1 MAAVFESSSYTF
13 SWFAVPVFV
22 VGLLNWLLGLATLYR
37 ERGSRTSLTLLAMTF
52 VVGVWLL
59 GLSAAYSSN
68 EHDVALA
75 WVKVSMLGT
84 VFVPLGAFTHAAMGS
99 SKLHVMR
106 LFTLAGCVFSTALA
120 VLVIETHLV
129 LSGVHQ
135 YAWGYYP
142 VYGSLGPLLI
152 TYYAAFFVGGGILY
166 RLGQQR
172 TKSVNHQKR
181 STVRLAALAIA
192 APAMIDFFATMHVPI
207 YPCGYAFIMG
217 YVALTT
223 FNIWRYRLV
232 DITPALAAR
241 QIIDT
246 MAEGLLVFDR
256 DGIVRVANY
265 AAQMLCGASRSL
277 IGATCADV
285 DARWMGGTL
294 APLLDP
300 ERQSRSE
307 LTFLRGGTETGTALV
322 SSAKL
327 RDARGE
333 WVGTVCIMHDI
344 TERQLSEAAVHAS
357 EALYRALVETSPDGV
372 IVTDRAG
379 QVIMTNGRA
388 AELTGLSAE
397 EGVGKS
403 ALQFIAE
410 QDRERFQSTIR
421 NATGATV
428 TRNDEYTIARADGT
442 SVPVEF
448 SISLIAGGS
457 DDFRIMAVFRDV
469 SERKRN
475 EEEIRYLAF
484 HDSLTGAA
492 TRSVLLDRLAG
503 CLSRAQRSGSPVGI
517 IFVDLDG
524 FKQVNDT
531 EGHDAGDATLQ
542 HVSAAL
548 TSVLRDG
555 DTLARVGGDEF
566 VLLLPELRHADEL
579 QVVAERILLE
589 LRSAVGEGTIGPIS
603 ASLGLAA
610 YPRDGTETGELLQ
623 HADQAMYAAKNRGGD
638 GYSVWTPE
646 QQAAA

>member
-22 VGLLNWLLGLATLYR
+22 AGLLNWLLGLATLYR
-37 ERGSRTSLTLLAMTF
+37 ERASRQSVTLFAMTF

-59 GLSAAYSSN
+59 GLSAAYST
-68 EHDVALA
+68 HDHQVALV
-75 WVKVSMLGT
+75 WVKVSMVGT
-84 VFVPLGAFTHAAMGS
+84 VFVPVGALMNAAMGS
-99 SKLHVMR
+99 SKLRLMR
-106 LFTLAGCVFSTALA
+106 ALALAGCVLSAALA
-120 VLVIETHLV
+120 VLVLQTHLV
-129 LSGVHQ
+129 LDDAHR

-142 VYGSLGPLLI
+142 VYGSLGALLI
-152 TYYAAFFVGGGILY
+152 TYYAAFFVGGGIIY
-166 RLGQQR
+166 RMGQQE
-172 TKSVNHQKR
+172 TKSTNQRKR
-181 STVRLAALAIA
+181 SKVRLAALAMA
-192 APAMIDFFATMHVPI
+192 VPATIDFLATQHVPV

-217 YVALTT
+217 YIALST

-246 MAEGLLVFDR
+246 MAEGLLVIDR
-256 DGIVRVANY
+256 DGIIRVANH
-265 AAQMLCGASRSL
+265 AAEVLCGSSASL
-277 IGATCADV
+277 IDATCADI
-285 DARWMGGTL
+285 DARWIEGMLG
-294 APLLDP
+294 PLLDP
-300 ERQSRSE
+300 EQQSRSE
-307 LTFLRGGTETGTALV
+307 LTFRRAGNEPGTALV
-322 SSAKL
+322 SSSKL

-388 AELTGLSAE
+388 AELTGLNTE

-403 ALQFIAE
+403 ALRFIAE

-421 NATGATV
+421 NATGAMV

-448 SISLIAGGS
+448 SISVIAGGS
-457 DDFRIMAVFRDV
+457 DDVRIMAVFRDI

-542 HVSAAL
+542 HVSATL

-566 VLLLPELRHADEL
+566 VLLLPELRDADEL
-579 QVVAERILLE
+579 RVVAERILRE
-589 LRSAVGEGTIGPIS
+589 LRSNVGEGTIGPIS

-610 YPRDGTETGELLQ
+610 YPRDGAETGELLQ

-646 QQAAA
+646 QQDAA

>member
-37 ERGSRTSLTLLAMTF
+37 ERASRPSLTLLLMTF
-52 VVGVWLL
+52 TIGVWLL
-59 GLSAAYSSN
+59 GLSAAYSSSD
-68 EHDVALA
+68 HDVALA
-75 WVKVSMLGT
+75 WIKVSMLGT
-84 VFVPLGAFTHAAMGS
+84 VFVPVGAFIHAAMGS
-99 SKLHVMR
+99 SKLHLMR
-106 LFTLAGCVFSTALA
+106 LLTVAGLAFSTALA

-129 LSGVHQ
+129 LGGVHRFW
-135 YAWGYYP
+135 WGYYP
-142 VYGSLGPLLI
+142 VYGSLGPVLI
-152 TYYAAFFVGGGILY
+152 VYYGAFFVGGGVLY
-166 RLGQQR
+166 RLGQQT
-172 TKSVNHQKR
+172 TKSVIQQKR
-181 STVRLAALAIA
+181 MKVRLAALAMA
-192 APAMIDFFATMHVPI
+192 APATVDFFATMHVPV
-207 YPCGYAFIMG
+207 YPCGYVFIMG
-217 YVALTT
+217 YIALST

-256 DGIVRVANY
+256 DGIIRVANH
-265 AAQMLCGASRSL
+265 AAETLCGASRSL
-277 IGATCADV
+277 IGATCGEM
-285 DARWMGGTL
+285 DARWLKGTL

-300 ERQSRSE
+300 ERQSRNE
-307 LTFLRGGTETGTALV
+307 LTFLRDGSDAGTAVV
-322 SSAKL
+322 SSSKL

-344 TERQLSEAAVHAS
+344 TERQRSETAVATS

-388 AELTGLSAE
+388 GELTGLDGT
-397 EGVGKS
+397 EGIGTS
-403 ALQFIAE
+403 ALRFIAE
-410 QDRERFQSTIR
+410 HDRERLQATMR
-421 NATGATV
+421 NATGAMV
-428 TRNDEYTIARADGT
+428 TRNDECTLVRTDGT
-442 SVPVEF
+442 SLPVEL
-448 SISLIAGGS
+448 SISIIEDNS
-457 DDFRIMAVFRDV
+457 EDSRIMAVFRDI

-492 TRSVLLDRLAG
+492 TRPVLLDRLAG

-531 EGHDAGDATLQ
+531 EGHDAGDATLR

-548 TSVLRDG
+548 MSVLRDG

-589 LRSAVGEGTIGPIS
+589 LRGAVRQGTIGPIS

-610 YPRDGTETGELLQ
+610 YPRDGTDTGELLQ
-623 HADQAMYAAKNRGGD
+623 RADRAMYAAKNRGGD
-638 GYSVWTPE
+638 GYAVWSSG